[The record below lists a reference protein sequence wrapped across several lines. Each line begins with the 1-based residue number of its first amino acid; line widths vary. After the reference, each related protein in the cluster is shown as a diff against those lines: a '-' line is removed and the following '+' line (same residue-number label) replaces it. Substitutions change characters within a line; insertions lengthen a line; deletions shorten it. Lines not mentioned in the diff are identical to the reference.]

1 MSGLIDMLT
10 GLASGG
16 GPYAWLA
23 GIGVVILGALGLYFK
38 GRADKGRAVKLDKA
52 EDDLAAHERMNDVA
66 DTSGLSDDER
76 RERLRRLGEQLGK
89 R

>member
-1 MSGLIDMLT
+1 MTGLLET
-10 GLASGG
+10 LKGLASGG

-52 EDDLAAHERMNDVA
+52 EDDLAAHERMNDVQ
-66 DTSGLSDDER
+66 DTSDLSDDER
-76 RERLRRLGEQLGK
+76 RERLHRLGKQLGK